1 MASHECILAIDL
13 GTSGPKVALATL
25 DGQVAGSAFEPVALL
40 LSPGGGAEQRPADWW
55 AAITRAARRLLAATN
70 IAPASVAAVSCTG
83 QWSGTV
89 AVDAAGEPLAN
100 ALIWMDSRGA
110 PYVRRAT
117 GGPLRV
123 QGYGPLKLARWLR
136 RTGGVPARSGKDSVA
151 HILFLRHERP
161 DVYRRATLFL
171 EPKDY
176 LNLRLTG
183 RAAAS
188 FDSITLHWVTDNR
201 DVTRVAY
208 DDSLLA
214 LAGLERARLPDLRP
228 ATDVLGPLLPGPAAE
243 LGLPAGI
250 PVVVGTPDIHSAAIG
265 AGSIRDYAANL
276 YLGTSSW
283 LTCHVPFKKTDLL
296 HNMASL
302 PSAIPGRYLLIN
314 EQECA
319 GACLTFLRDSLFF
332 PDDALACGPAP
343 DDVYRRFDALAAGAP
358 PGSGGLIFTPWLYG
372 ERTPVDDHRLRG
384 GLHNLSLQ
392 TTRAEVVRAVLE
404 GVAYNTR
411 WLLGYVERFIGRRL
425 EVLNIAGGGAQS
437 DLWCQICA
445 DVLGRSVRQVADPL
459 EINVRGAALLAAVA
473 LGRASFGAMDGV
485 PIARTYAPDRANRA
499 TYDALFREYLGLYRA
514 TRGAYARLNRGD
526 VSG

>member
-1 MASHECILAIDL
+1 MTSHTCILAIDL
-13 GTSGPKVALATL
+13 GTSGPKVALVTL
-25 DGQVAGSAFEPVALL
+25 DGQVAGSAFEPVELL
-40 LSPGGGAEQRPADWW
+40 LLPGGGAEQRPADWW
-55 AAITRAARRLLAATN
+55 AAITGAARRLLAETQ
-70 IAPASVAAVSCTG
+70 IAPESIAAVSCTG

-89 AVDAAGEPLAN
+89 AVDASRQPLAN
-100 ALIWMDSRGA
+100 ALIWMDARGA
-110 PYVRRAT
+110 PYARRAT
-117 GGPLRV
+117 GGPLRL

-136 RTGGVPARSGKDSVA
+136 LTGGIPARSGKDSVA

-161 DVYRRATLFL
+161 DIYRRAALFL

-201 DVTRVAY
+201 DVRRVAY
-208 DDSLLA
+208 DASLLA
-214 LAGLERARLPDLRP
+214 LAGLERAKLPELRP

-243 LGLPAGI
+243 LGLPAGL

-332 PDDALACGPAP
+332 PDDALALGPAP
-343 DDVYRRFDALAAGAP
+343 DDAYRRFDTLAASAP
-358 PGSGGLIFTPWLYG
+358 AGSGGLIFTPWLYG

-384 GLHNLSLQ
+384 GLHNLSLG

-404 GVAYNTR
+404 GVAYNAR
-411 WLLGYVERFIGRRL
+411 WLLGYVERFVGRRL
-425 EVLNIAGGGAQS
+425 DAINIAGGGARS

-445 DVLGRSVRQVADPL
+445 DVLGRTVRQVADPL

-473 LGRASFGAMDGV
+473 LGHASFDAMDGA
-485 PIARTYAPDRANRA
+485 PIARTYAPNQAHRA
-499 TYDALFREYLGLYRA
+499 TYDALFREYLRLYRG
-514 TRGAYARLNRGD
+514 TSGVYGRLNRG
-526 VSG
+526 GGE